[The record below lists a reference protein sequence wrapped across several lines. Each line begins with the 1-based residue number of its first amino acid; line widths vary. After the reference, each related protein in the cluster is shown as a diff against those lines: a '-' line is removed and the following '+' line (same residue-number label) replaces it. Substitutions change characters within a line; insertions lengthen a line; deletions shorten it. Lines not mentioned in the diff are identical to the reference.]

1 MRNEKQGGN
10 SGLRSGDNRCFWP
23 RGNGKFVKEEIGS
36 GRSSYQEPLLSAA
49 IQKDPGAKSSGY
61 DTKCQQQIKM
71 GEPQQFLLIMVK
83 NKIAV
88 QMNSG
93 SGSSS
98 GLGEFWNDELAK

>member
-49 IQKDPGAKSSGY
+49 IQKDPGA
-61 DTKCQQQIKM
+61 
-71 GEPQQFLLIMVK
+71 QQFLLIMVK